1 MELGRVNL
9 RSKLLLVG
17 ADRCTTGTFFDVKYI
32 GWLVGTAGV
41 PANFFKKEKKDGGK
55 RKGRWEKCE
64 KFGKFYLFYLPC
76 DNFKCHFLG
85 IFRACCSTAE
95 NLLPHEKNCTF
106 NF

>member
-41 PANFFKKEKKDGGK
+41 PANFYQKREKRRRQKEREMGEMREIWKVLSVLSPM
-55 RKGRWEKCE
+55 R
-64 KFGKFYLFYLPC
+64 
-76 DNFKCHFLG
+76 
-85 IFRACCSTAE
+85 
-95 NLLPHEKNCTF
+95 
-106 NF
+106 